1 VSIENLGKKLVEAV
15 VGIVLA
21 FPVGVWVG
29 YIWRDRISRQRR
41 AQYWV
46 DRFYREQRIERERAA
61 AARAARDLD
70 AAEAAVPDG

>member
-1 VSIENLGKKLVEAV
+1 MEAV
-15 VGIVLA
+15 IGIILA

-46 DRFYREQRIERERAA
+46 DRFYREQRIERERAEA
-61 AARAARDLD
+61 TAARADRNLD
-70 AAEAAVPDG
+70 TSAATGTDA

>member
-1 VSIENLGKKLVEAV
+1 VEAV
-15 VGIVLA
+15 IGIILA

-46 DRFYREQRIERERAA
+46 DRFYREQRIERERAEA
-61 AARAARDLD
+61 TAARADRNLD
-70 AAEAAVPDG
+70 TSAATGTDA